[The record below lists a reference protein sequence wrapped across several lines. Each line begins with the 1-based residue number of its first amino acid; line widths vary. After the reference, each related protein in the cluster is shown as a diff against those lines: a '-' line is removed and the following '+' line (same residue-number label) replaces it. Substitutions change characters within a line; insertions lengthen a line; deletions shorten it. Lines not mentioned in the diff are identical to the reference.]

1 MTVGIFATESSR
13 EAVPDAV
20 RAACERAKRR
30 CLWVEGMM
38 GVWRGKAWGQ
48 SFCTRGMR
56 WGGVTMKGLSLRLG
70 MRVERIWC
78 VFPKMG
84 RSLWISWVRD
94 PGRYAMGMS
103 ESEMR

>member
-1 MTVGIFATESSR
+1 
-13 EAVPDAV
+13 
-20 RAACERAKRR
+20 
-30 CLWVEGMM
+30 
-38 GVWRGKAWGQ
+38 
-48 SFCTRGMR
+48 MR